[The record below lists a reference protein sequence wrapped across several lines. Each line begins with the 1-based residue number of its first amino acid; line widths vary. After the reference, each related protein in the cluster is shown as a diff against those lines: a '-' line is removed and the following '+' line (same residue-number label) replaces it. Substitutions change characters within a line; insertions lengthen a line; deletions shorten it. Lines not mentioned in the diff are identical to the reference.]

1 MYRYITS
8 IGGQA
13 IIVSDL
19 KKVKEEKDKLVADNN
34 QFKMN
39 NEKLEAQVQQL
50 SVELGTVGSDANLY
64 QEILTQIQGNVD
76 TAQAEIQGMAAYEI
90 PGMDSL
96 SLIIQDLDNTLAEAI
111 IQALDTPSG
120 DGIMPTDGGITS
132 FR

>member
-1 MYRYITS
+1 
-8 IGGQA
+8 
-13 IIVSDL
+13 
-19 KKVKEEKDKLVADNN
+19 
-34 QFKMN
+34 MN

-64 QEILTQIQGNVD
+64 QEVLTQIQGNVD
-76 TAQAEIQGMAAYEI
+76 TAQTEIQGMAANEI

-132 FR
+132 FS